1 MSVAVTLTISDGFIV
16 GVDSAVTVSFGP
28 GKTNIYE
35 DAEKIFQLGE
45 KRIGIATLG
54 LAGIGDRS
62 IGSFIR
68 EFESVNPGGAM
79 DDGRQVAD
87 IAESLRAF
95 FYDRY
100 ASVIIPAMES
110 LRGITFQ
117 QIPVNDRPSLGL
129 LIGGYSD
136 GAFLPE
142 VWEIRLP
149 EHATANSTQ
158 QLRAPGTFGLSWH
171 AANRPIHRYIN
182 GIDPVLRAELES
194 ELLTV
199 IGRPLSQHESD
210 GFEKIFA
217 RHSYQY
223 VYNSMPIG
231 SGIKFVRHLVDMV
244 IEHYRVVAEDSIVGG
259 EPRIGVV
266 TYKGERFRIL
276 S

>member
-45 KRIGIATLG
+45 KRIGIATVG

-79 DDGRQVAD
+79 DEGRQVVE

-95 FYDRY
+95 FYERY
-100 ASVIIPAMES
+100 ANVIIPAVEA
-110 LRGITFQ
+110 LLNTPFQ
-117 QIPVNDRPSLGL
+117 QIPMNDRPSLGL
-129 LIGGYSD
+129 LVGGYSD

-149 EHATANSTQ
+149 EHDRQYSSQ
-158 QLRAPGTFGLSWH
+158 QLRGP
-171 AANRPIHRYIN
+171 
-182 GIDPVLRAELES
+182 
-194 ELLTV
+194 
-199 IGRPLSQHESD
+199 
-210 GFEKIFA
+210 
-217 RHSYQY
+217 
-223 VYNSMPIG
+223 
-231 SGIKFVRHLVDMV
+231 
-244 IEHYRVVAEDSIVGG
+244 
-259 EPRIGVV
+259 
-266 TYKGERFRIL
+266 
-276 S
+276 